1 MDFLLLLWLLV
12 KMRIVP
18 LKDHLNIGIMA
29 HIDAG
34 KTTTIER
41 VFYYTGRNYKIDE
54 VLQWT
59 GWSKRAN
66 RGGSQLLLLLIPR
79 YWVLDGAICLFD
91 NVAGVEPQSEII
103 PLLTCEPDAG
113 APQVNYRE
121 SISRNT
127 EVKYLHKKQSGDSG
141 QFVDITARF
150 ESMEAGDG
158 YEFKSETNGGMALTM
173 MWIIFKCFGNPL
185 LEPIMKVEVVT
196 PEQHLGDVI
205 SDLNSRRRQ
214 INSFGDNGPCI
225 VC

>member
-1 MDFLLLLWLLV
+1 MCYSTVTCFCFHVMLSVNGSKSLGYLTKQERMDFLLLLWLLV

-79 YWVLDGAICLFD
+79 YW
-91 NVAGVEPQSEII
+91 
-103 PLLTCEPDAG
+103 
-113 APQVNYRE
+113 
-121 SISRNT
+121 
-127 EVKYLHKKQSGDSG
+127 
-141 QFVDITARF
+141 
-150 ESMEAGDG
+150 
-158 YEFKSETNGGMALTM
+158 
-173 MWIIFKCFGNPL
+173 
-185 LEPIMKVEVVT
+185 
-196 PEQHLGDVI
+196 
-205 SDLNSRRRQ
+205 
-214 INSFGDNGPCI
+214 
-225 VC
+225 